1 MSKKVIGALLA
12 LVMALSVFSLTVF
25 AVGQISDE
33 STTDAAKY
41 TQTWSLSTPV
51 QVGDSYQ
58 VKVYLK
64 TNYPV
69 GPVQFKLNN
78 VSGAS
83 VELGSG
89 YYTGSNFSCS
99 PSGLVILTPSTKAT
113 LVGETFETAR
123 EIAVVTY
130 TKGSADPAIDN
141 SPKTIANPTGTL
153 YAARLSGSTA
163 VNSANLV
170 LGQTVVIDGQT
181 PTPPAG
187 GTADLALT
195 STATSAGVVIDTNK
209 KFGNAYDGVVYG
221 IPFKADG
228 TALKAADYEAY
239 LTATNGGSLVYVK
252 TPYVV
257 RPASYGTGT
266 TVQVK
271 NADGSVAKTYVIVI
285 FGDVDGSG
293 ALAAKDIQ
301 LGVAE
306 VMNPTLTEVQKLAA
320 NCYGL
325 PRGSQTNIIASYYT
339 IDAGDLKAM
348 CTQVMSGNGYNFA
361 TLAEKHALYNTYY
374 Q

>member
-78 VSGAS
+78 VSGAT
-83 VELGSG
+83 VTRGSG
-89 YYTGSNFSCS
+89 YYTQSEIKCS
-99 PSGLVILTPSTKAT
+99 PSGLVILTPSTSAP

-130 TKGSADPAIDN
+130 TKGSADPVIDN

-187 GTADLALT
+187 NVTLTGVGT
-195 STATSAGVVIDTNK
+195 GVVDNE
-209 KFGNAYDGVVYG
+209 NNYVYG
-221 IPFKADG
+221 IPVDEDPADFFTTTG
-228 TALKAADYEAY
+228 YIEVVANEKGETS
-239 LTATNGGSLVYVK
+239 ATGAKLNLYDKQGGSLVK
-252 TPYVV
+252 
-257 RPASYGTGT
+257 SYT
-266 TVQVK
+266 
-271 NADGSVAKTYVIVI
+271 III
-285 FGDVDGSG
+285 FGDVNGDAAIDDTDSMDIEKYVYYVVDDFEFGEVGYFAADVNGDGS
-293 ALAAKDIQ
+293 ADDTDSMEIEKYVYYVIDELS
-301 LGVAE
+301 V
-306 VMNPTLTEVQKLAA
+306 NPYA
-320 NCYGL
+320 
-325 PRGSQTNIIASYYT
+325 
-339 IDAGDLKAM
+339 
-348 CTQVMSGNGYNFA
+348 
-361 TLAEKHALYNTYY
+361 
-374 Q
+374 

>member
-41 TQTWSLSTPV
+41 TQTWSLSTPELV
-51 QVGDSYQ
+51 SGSTYK
-58 VKVYLK
+58 VKVLLK

-78 VSGAS
+78 VSGAT
-83 VELGSG
+83 VTRGSG
-89 YYTGSNFSCS
+89 YYTQSEVKCS
-99 PSGLVILTPSTKAT
+99 PSGLVILTPSTSAP

-130 TKGSADPAIDN
+130 TKGSADPVIDN

-170 LGQTVVIDGQT
+170 LGQTVSIDGQT

-195 STATSAGVVIDTNK
+195 SVGSSSGVVIDTNK
-209 KFGNAYDGVVYG
+209 TFGGAYAGAVYG
-221 IPFKADG
+221 V
-228 TALKAADYEAY
+228 TATVYKNASNI
-239 LTATNGGSLVYVK
+239 TKNVQATNGGTLNIKPADNK
-252 TPYVV
+252 TGC
-257 RPASYGTGT
+257 YGTGAT
-266 TVQVK
+266 IEVL
-271 NADGSVAKTYVIVI
+271 NADGTSSGKTYVFVV
-285 FGDVDGSG
+285 FGDVDCNGLIDGNDATAVIDCMAGDAS
-293 ALAAKDIQ
+293 LAPANSVKR
-301 LGVAE
+301 
-306 VMNPTLTEVQKLAA
+306 LAA
-320 NCYGL
+320 NSEIVTKPPIMMHNL
-325 PRGSQTNIIASYYT
+325 STNDAQLII
-339 IDAGDLKAM
+339 DKVAG
-348 CTQVMSGNGYNFA
+348 TQLNQAAIAAAHSGINNNY
-361 TLAEKHALYNTYY
+361 K
-374 Q
+374 

>member
-78 VSGAS
+78 VSGAT
-83 VELGSG
+83 VTRGSG
-89 YYTGSNFSCS
+89 YYTQSEIKCS
-99 PSGLVILTPSTKAT
+99 PSGLVILTPSTSAP

-130 TKGSADPAIDN
+130 TKGSADPVIDN

-187 GTADLALT
+187 GTADLAKK
-195 STATSAGVVIDTNK
+195 STAEAGVLIDTAHT
-209 KFGNAYDGVVYG
+209 FAGAYKGVVYG
-221 IPFKADG
+221 F
-228 TALKAADYEAY
+228 TQKAANTFMNTNY
-239 LTATNGGSLVYVK
+239 LTTNLEATNGGSLVFSRSIG
-252 TPYVV
+252 T
-257 RPASYGTGT
+257 RGYGTGT
-266 TVQVK
+266 VITVK
-271 NADGSVAKTYVIVI
+271 NADGTEACKYVVVI
-285 FGDVDGSG
+285 FGDVDCNGLTDTNDTAEVKKAASLATFYANNSIQRMASNCQLVDKPAAMMHTINTNDTAAVKANASG
-293 ALAAKDIQ
+293 ARLDQAALAAKM
-301 LGVAE
+301 AS
-306 VMNPTLTEVQKLAA
+306 LTA
-320 NCYGL
+320 NY
-325 PRGSQTNIIASYYT
+325 
-339 IDAGDLKAM
+339 K
-348 CTQVMSGNGYNFA
+348 
-361 TLAEKHALYNTYY
+361 
-374 Q
+374 

>member
-78 VSGAS
+78 VSGATATR
-83 VELGSG
+83 GSG
-89 YYTGSNFSCS
+89 YYAKSEISYS
-99 PSGLVILTPSTKAT
+99 PSGLVILTPSTSAPI
-113 LVGETFETAR
+113 VGETFETAR

-130 TKGSADPAIDN
+130 TKGSADPVIEN
-141 SPKTIANPTGTL
+141 LPKTKANPEGTL

-170 LGQTVVIDGQT
+170 LGQTVSIDGQT

-187 GTADLALT
+187 GATLT
-195 STATSAGVVIDTNK
+195 GVGTGVVDNE
-209 KFGNAYDGVVYG
+209 NNYVYG
-221 IPFKADG
+221 IPVDEDPADFFTTTG
-228 TALKAADYEAY
+228 YIEVVANEKGETS
-239 LTATNGGSLVYVK
+239 ATGAKLNLYDKQGGSLVK
-252 TPYVV
+252 
-257 RPASYGTGT
+257 SYT
-266 TVQVK
+266 
-271 NADGSVAKTYVIVI
+271 III
-285 FGDVDGSG
+285 FGDVNGDAAIDDTDSMDIEKYVYYVVDDFEFGEVGYFAADVNGDGS
-293 ALAAKDIQ
+293 ADDTDSMEIEKYVYYVIDELS
-301 LGVAE
+301 V
-306 VMNPTLTEVQKLAA
+306 NPYA
-320 NCYGL
+320 
-325 PRGSQTNIIASYYT
+325 
-339 IDAGDLKAM
+339 
-348 CTQVMSGNGYNFA
+348 
-361 TLAEKHALYNTYY
+361 
-374 Q
+374 

>member
-41 TQTWSLSTPV
+41 TQTWSLSTPELV
-51 QVGDSYQ
+51 SGSTYK

-78 VSGAS
+78 VSGAT
-83 VELGSG
+83 VTRGSG
-89 YYTGSNFSCS
+89 YYTQSEIKCS
-99 PSGLVILTPSTKAT
+99 PSGLVILTPSTSAP

-170 LGQTVVIDGQT
+170 LGQTVSIDGQT

-187 GTADLALT
+187 NVTLTGVGT
-195 STATSAGVVIDTNK
+195 GVVDNE
-209 KFGNAYDGVVYG
+209 NNYVYG
-221 IPFKADG
+221 IPVDEDPADFFTTTG
-228 TALKAADYEAY
+228 YIEVVANEKGETS
-239 LTATNGGSLVYVK
+239 ATGAKLNLYDKQGGSLVK
-252 TPYVV
+252 
-257 RPASYGTGT
+257 SYT
-266 TVQVK
+266 
-271 NADGSVAKTYVIVI
+271 III
-285 FGDVDGSG
+285 FGDVNGDAAIDDTDSMDIEKYVYYVVDDFEFGEVGYFAADVNGDGS
-293 ALAAKDIQ
+293 ADDTDSMEIEKYVYYVIDELS
-301 LGVAE
+301 V
-306 VMNPTLTEVQKLAA
+306 NPYA
-320 NCYGL
+320 
-325 PRGSQTNIIASYYT
+325 
-339 IDAGDLKAM
+339 
-348 CTQVMSGNGYNFA
+348 
-361 TLAEKHALYNTYY
+361 
-374 Q
+374 